1 MSDVRVVEA
10 HNTTPKD
17 ALSKISAFEDMLKK
31 YGVKPKWSGNSA
43 KIKSP
48 GVKGSIVVDDTN
60 VTVDLSL
67 GMMAKAV
74 GIDAKRLEGSIRKR
88 LKAAFGN
95 E

>member
-1 MSDVRVVEA
+1 MSDVRVVEP

-17 ALSKISAFEDMLKK
+17 ALGKISEFEDMLQK

-48 GVKGSIVVDDTN
+48 GVKGSIDIDDTN
-60 VTVDLSL
+60 VTVDLKL

-74 GIDAKRLEGSIRKR
+74 GIDANRLEGSIRKR
-88 LKAAFGN
+88 LRAAFST